1 MKRSWVYIMANKRHN
16 VLYVGVTSD
25 IGKRVLQHKRGHYPR
40 AFTKQYRCSEL
51 VWYLEFNDIT
61 EAIADEKRIKRW
73 RRAWK
78 DEMITKLNPEWKDLS
93 EDWYDPRDLK

>member
-16 VLYVGVTSD
+16 VLYVGVTSELV
-25 IGKRVLQHKRGHYPR
+25 GRVLQHKNGHYPR

-73 RRAWK
+73 RRTWK

-93 EDWYDPRDLK
+93 EGWYDRGDLK